1 MPLAKVGERESRL
14 LSLADFE
21 VNLQNAFSQKPVGS
35 IWMTPCRE
43 KLASWDLSFSALS
56 SLCGNRH
63 NLRLKAFCKTLTM
76 RKKILWDNT
85 EIKHSGERMSSIIQQ
100 QFSFPHNPIID
111 QTLYKMTYLEN
122 WGSGIRKI
130 AYSCRE
136 AGVEEPT
143 YDHRPTEANGRFLNR
158 SRKYKQ
164 EIYRIPRGR

>member
-43 KLASWDLSFSALS
+43 KLAPWDLSFSALS

-85 EIKHSGERMSSIIQQ
+85 EIKHSGERMS
-100 QFSFPHNPIID
+100 
-111 QTLYKMTYLEN
+111 LYKMTYLEN

>member
-21 VNLQNAFSQKPVGS
+21 VNIQNAFSQKPVGS

-43 KLASWDLSFSALS
+43 KLAPWDLSFSAVS

-63 NLRLKAFCKTLTM
+63 NLRLKAFYKTMTM

-85 EIKHSGERMSSIIQQ
+85 EIKHSEERMSSIVRQ
-100 QFSFPHNPIID
+100 QFSFPYNPIID

-122 WGSGIRKI
+122 WGSGIHKI

-136 AGVEEPT
+136 AGVEDPT

-158 SRKYKQ
+158 SRKNKQ